1 MSALPAVVLDNG
13 TGYTKIGYAG
23 NEEPSYLIPSLIAVD
38 SKADLS
44 VASKS
49 TEDFDFF
56 IGEEAEN
63 APKSYT
69 KSFPLKHGLIENWTL
84 MEMYWEQAIFKY
96 LRCDPQDHYFLLTEP
111 PMNPP
116 ENREYLAEVF
126 FESFNVP
133 GMYIAVQAVM
143 SIVAS
148 WSRKGGDMS
157 KTRLT
162 GTVIDSGDGVTH
174 IVPVADGYVIG
185 SSIKHIPLAG
195 RDITSFIQQ
204 LLVERGEPI
213 PPSERM
219 EMARKIKEDYS
230 YVSKDMTKEFGIMDG
245 LIPRDPKDDRSV
257 FRKVQGK
264 DPISKKPYTFDVG
277 YEQFLA
283 PELFFNPEII
293 SSDFT
298 TPLADVVDDVIQSC
312 PIDSRRD
319 LYNNIVLSGG
329 STMFHG
335 FGHRLQRDI
344 KRFTDSRAQ
353 KSAELSGGKIAP
365 KPMDVKVVSYPYQRY
380 AVWYGG
386 SVMAELPVF
395 REHCHSR
402 AEYLEKGPSICR
414 YNHVFLQC

>member
-1 MSALPAVVLDNG
+1 MSSLPAVVLDNG

-23 NEEPSYLIPSLIAVD
+23 NTEPSYLIPSLIAVD
-38 SKADLS
+38 GKADLS

-63 APKSYT
+63 APKSYV

-143 SIVAS
+143 AIVAS

-157 KTRLT
+157 KSRLT

-195 RDITSFIQQ
+195 KDITAFIQQ
-204 LLVERGEPI
+204 LLVERNEPI

-219 EMARKIKEDYS
+219 EMARKIKEDYA
-230 YVSKDMTKEFGIMDG
+230 YVSKDMTQEFGLMDKTG
-245 LIPRDPKDDRSV
+245 YNNNEKCS
-257 FRKVQGK
+257 FKTCTGK
-264 DPISKKPYTFDVG
+264 DPITKKEYKYDVG

-283 PELFFNPEII
+283 PELFFNPEIV
-293 SSDFT
+293 SSDYT
-298 TPLADVVDDVIQSC
+298 TPLADIVDDVIQSC
-312 PIDSRRD
+312 PIDCRRD

-329 STMFHG
+329 STMFSG
-335 FGHRLQRDI
+335 FGHRLQRDV
-344 KRFTDSRAQ
+344 KRFTHAREE
-353 KSAELSGGKIAP
+353 KSEKMTGVKP
-365 KPMDVKVVSYPYQRY
+365 KETEVKVVSYPYQRY

-395 REHCHSR
+395 REHCHTR

>member
-1 MSALPAVVLDNG
+1 MSTLPAVVLDNG

-23 NEEPSYLIPSLIAVD
+23 NTEPSYLIPSLIAVD
-38 SKADLS
+38 GKADLS

-49 TEDFDFF
+49 TEDFDFY
-56 IGEEAEN
+56 IGAEAEN

-69 KSFPLKHGLIENWTL
+69 KTFPLKHGLIENWTL

-126 FESFNVP
+126 FETFNVP
-133 GMYIAVQAVM
+133 GMYIAVQAVLA
-143 SIVAS
+143 IVAS
-148 WSRKGGDMS
+148 WSRKGGDTGS
-157 KTRLT
+157 ARLT

-195 RDITSFIQQ
+195 KDITAFIQQ
-204 LLVERGEPI
+204 MLLERDEPI
-213 PPSERM
+213 PAAERM
-219 EMARKIKEDYS
+219 EMAKTVKKNTHTNSGDAKCSFKKHEA
-230 YVSKDMTKEFGIMDG
+230 
-245 LIPRDPKDDRSV
+245 RDP
-257 FRKVQGK
+257 
-264 DPISKKPYTFDVG
+264 ITKKPYTFDVG

-283 PELFFNPEII
+283 PELFFNPEIF
-293 SSDFT
+293 SSDFV
-298 TPLADVVDDVIQSC
+298 TPLADIVDDVVQSC

-319 LYNNIVLSGG
+319 LYKNIILSGG
-329 STMFHG
+329 STMFKG
-335 FGHRLQRDI
+335 FGHRLQRDV
-344 KRFTDSRAQ
+344 KRFTENRSK
-353 KSAELSGGKIAP
+353 KSSELSGGRIAP
-365 KPMDVKVVSYPYQRY
+365 KPMEVNVVTYPYQRY

-395 REHCHSR
+395 VQHCHSK
-402 AEYLEKGPSICR
+402 AEYEEKGPSICR
-414 YNHVFLQC
+414 YNHVFVSC